1 MLKDA
6 KRLNVTLSHTS
17 MLNYLE
23 NYGKRKQPFLKGMTW
38 RNDIKRRGNYEGDL
52 YNRNEG

>member
-1 MLKDA
+1 
-6 KRLNVTLSHTS
+6 